1 MANLG
6 PACISAAFNIRMSS
20 WRNYYSVQQLTEPQ
34 AVYRMHW
41 PVFDRNRTDQIHIT
55 YSSVRVTTNRKAGCR
70 V

>member
-6 PACISAAFNIRMSS
+6 PVSVLFNVRVSS

-41 PVFDRNRTDQIHIT
+41 SVFDRNRTEIHIT
-55 YSSVRVTTNRKAGCR
+55 YSSVRVTTNRKVATA
-70 V
+70 